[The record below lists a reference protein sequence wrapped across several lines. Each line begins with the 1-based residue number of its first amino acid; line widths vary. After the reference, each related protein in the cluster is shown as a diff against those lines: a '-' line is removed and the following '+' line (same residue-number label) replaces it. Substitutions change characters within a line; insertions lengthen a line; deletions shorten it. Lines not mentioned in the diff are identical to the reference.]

1 MLYLCT
7 RNTTTGC
14 SAVRLAHLVWDQRVP
29 GSNPGIP
36 TERDEKSSLF
46 FCRATRIRS
55 ACCAS
60 ADLSALG
67 SVCEIVIVAAQLRLA
82 IYRKKENYFPFC
94 CAMRKTFVIFVLHNL
109 IT

>member
-36 TERDEKSSLF
+36 TERNEKSFLF
-46 FCRATRIRS
+46 FCCDTKNSFNYPTTYSRFGVYTP
-55 ACCAS
+55 C
-60 ADLSALG
+60 DLSKK
-67 SVCEIVIVAAQLRLA
+67 
-82 IYRKKENYFPFC
+82 RKLFPFLLRNEKNFC
-94 CAMRKTFVIFVLHNL
+94 YICTTQLNNL
-109 IT
+109 ILLYERKS